1 MIIQISQPFSHWAI
15 TIYIIMMGGSRGFAG
30 SHGINIR
37 RRKSLL
43 KSTQHLAESPITE
56 NQILP
61 RSSSGVRQ
69 YVIPNFAHFEFRPSI
84 PELEDNYQVTYDWGS
99 SVYWKWGCKR
109 VLVPLEYKIADI
121 NRWYFT
127 NLILRYLIH
136 LKPVNSVVSFMLAS
150 FFGLVQLGRSVYTA
164 YDWCGHYHECSHHK
178 TCPIRISN
186 SRTFSQSLTITRV
199 MRGMLIQISIVFILI

>member
-1 MIIQISQPFSHWAI
+1 
-15 TIYIIMMGGSRGFAG
+15 MMGGSRGFAG

-84 PELEDNYQVTYDWGS
+84 PELEDNYQVTYELGS
-99 SVYWKWGCKR
+99 SVNWKLGCKR
-109 VLVPLEYKIADI
+109 VLVK
-121 NRWYFT
+121 RGYFT
-127 NLILRYLIH
+127 I
-136 LKPVNSVVSFMLAS
+136 
-150 FFGLVQLGRSVYTA
+150 
-164 YDWCGHYHECSHHK
+164 
-178 TCPIRISN
+178 
-186 SRTFSQSLTITRV
+186 
-199 MRGMLIQISIVFILI
+199 

>member
-1 MIIQISQPFSHWAI
+1 
-15 TIYIIMMGGSRGFAG
+15 MMGGSRGFAG

-84 PELEDNYQVTYDWGS
+84 PELEDNYQVTYELGS
-99 SVYWKWGCKR
+99 SVNWKLGCKAW
-109 VLVPLEYKIADI
+109 VFY
-121 NRWYFT
+121 

-136 LKPVNSVVSFMLAS
+136 LKPVNSIVSFMLAS
-150 FFGLVQLGRSVYTA
+150 FFGLVQLGKSVYTA
-164 YDWCGHYHECSHHK
+164 YD
-178 TCPIRISN
+178 
-186 SRTFSQSLTITRV
+186 
-199 MRGMLIQISIVFILI
+199 